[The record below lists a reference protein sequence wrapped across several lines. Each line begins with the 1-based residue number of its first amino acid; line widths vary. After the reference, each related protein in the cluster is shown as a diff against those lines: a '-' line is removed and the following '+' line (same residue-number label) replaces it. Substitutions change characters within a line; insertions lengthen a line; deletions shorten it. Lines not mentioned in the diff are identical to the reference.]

1 MEENI
6 KELKQKT
13 ISGVFWRFGERITAQ
28 VITFVVSMI
37 LARLILPEEYGVIAI
52 VTIFINIANVLVTN
66 GLGTSLIQKNDAGK
80 KDFSTMF
87 YASMILSICLYGI
100 LFILAPII
108 ARIFNNDMLILLLR
122 VMGLRIPIAAINS
135 IQQAY
140 VAKKMIYKKFFFS
153 TLFGTVISAIVG
165 IFMAYNNFGVWA
177 LVGQYITNSVIDTVV
192 LFLTIDWKPTLYFSY
207 KRFKEMF
214 SFGWKIM
221 ISSLIGA
228 FFGQLRS
235 LIIGGK
241 YTSADLAYYNKGDQI
256 PALITNNVN
265 LTVES
270 VFFST
275 ISEIQNDIEKVKQTT
290 RKILKMSCYIIMPLL
305 LGLAA
310 ISESFVRLVLTE
322 KWISCVPF
330 IQVFCFQYCFSIFG
344 TVNLQSLKGIGK
356 SDTIL
361 KLEFVKKPLF
371 IIMIIITM
379 HINPFAIAIGGLI
392 YDIIASFI
400 NSIPNWKYLNYS
412 IQEQLMD
419 LVPYFLISLSMF
431 VIVWMIN
438 FLNIGEVMKIII
450 QIIIGGGYYI
460 LISKVLK
467 ISCYNEIIN
476 ILKSKKGK

>member
-66 GLGTSLIQKNDAGK
+66 GLGTSLIQKKDAGK

-192 LFLTIDWKPTLYFSY
+192 FFLTIDLKPTLYF
-207 KRFKEMF
+207 
-214 SFGWKIM
+214 
-221 ISSLIGA
+221 
-228 FFGQLRS
+228 
-235 LIIGGK
+235 
-241 YTSADLAYYNKGDQI
+241 
-256 PALITNNVN
+256 
-265 LTVES
+265 
-270 VFFST
+270 
-275 ISEIQNDIEKVKQTT
+275 
-290 RKILKMSCYIIMPLL
+290 
-305 LGLAA
+305 
-310 ISESFVRLVLTE
+310 
-322 KWISCVPF
+322 
-330 IQVFCFQYCFSIFG
+330 
-344 TVNLQSLKGIGK
+344 
-356 SDTIL
+356 
-361 KLEFVKKPLF
+361 
-371 IIMIIITM
+371 
-379 HINPFAIAIGGLI
+379 
-392 YDIIASFI
+392 
-400 NSIPNWKYLNYS
+400 
-412 IQEQLMD
+412 
-419 LVPYFLISLSMF
+419 
-431 VIVWMIN
+431 
-438 FLNIGEVMKIII
+438 
-450 QIIIGGGYYI
+450 
-460 LISKVLK
+460 
-467 ISCYNEIIN
+467 
-476 ILKSKKGK
+476 

>member
-66 GLGTSLIQKNDAGK
+66 GLGTSLIQKKDAGK

-310 ISESFVRLVLTE
+310 ISESFVRLV
-322 KWISCVPF
+322 
-330 IQVFCFQYCFSIFG
+330 
-344 TVNLQSLKGIGK
+344 
-356 SDTIL
+356 
-361 KLEFVKKPLF
+361 
-371 IIMIIITM
+371 
-379 HINPFAIAIGGLI
+379 
-392 YDIIASFI
+392 
-400 NSIPNWKYLNYS
+400 
-412 IQEQLMD
+412 
-419 LVPYFLISLSMF
+419 
-431 VIVWMIN
+431 
-438 FLNIGEVMKIII
+438 
-450 QIIIGGGYYI
+450 
-460 LISKVLK
+460 
-467 ISCYNEIIN
+467 
-476 ILKSKKGK
+476 